1 MSASLKSLD
10 IFQIHGQ
17 MSISMSNMILQ
28 QMKRGTSVIPQLHV
42 ILTGLSI
49 SKIILII

>member
-1 MSASLKSLD
+1 
-10 IFQIHGQ
+10 
-17 MSISMSNMILQ
+17 MSNMIFR
-28 QMKRGTSVIPQLHV
+28 QMKQGTSVIPQFHV